1 MVDLNVTVVAWDR
14 LDAAMEENLL
24 IPEGR
29 ARKAITSMIATTPGM
44 GGGGGA
50 SVVGESPIIITDQGD
65 GTGTIETVGTGAAI
79 QDNGDGT
86 ITVTIGGGTV

>member
-1 MVDLNVTVVAWDR
+1 MADLNVTVVAWDR

-44 GGGGGA
+44 GGGGGT
-50 SVVGESPIIITDQGD
+50 SVVGKSPIIITDQGD